1 MTIHECEQRSPEWF
15 ALRRQYPLTASNA
28 QAIGNNG
35 KGLETLVWESL
46 AAAYSSGVAEEMS
59 NKHTERG
66 VELEP
71 LARALYELE
80 TGNPVIEV
88 GFVTNDKISSVGGAS
103 PDGLVGEDGLV
114 EFKAFDDAK
123 HFKMSVEGLEVESQ
137 YAWQMQ
143 MQMLITGRS
152 WVDFVAFNPNYAK
165 SLLIQRVFA
174 DAEKQKAIVEGLKKG
189 EEIIKTIKS
198 KI

>member
-1 MTIHECEQRSPEWF
+1 M
-15 ALRRQYPLTASNA
+15 
-28 QAIGNNG
+28 
-35 KGLETLVWESL
+35 WESL